1 MPYRYLDDIAT
12 ADAAFEASGASAEEV
27 MTASVD
33 AMLNVMVEN
42 IDSVKRT
49 ELRTVHCT
57 ASSYD
62 MLLFDLLEELIFLK
76 DTELLFLRVGDI
88 RIGVK
93 DHCYYL
99 TAEAH
104 GERID
109 SNRHQ
114 INVDVK
120 AVTLYR
126 LSFKQVKDGW
136 RATVVL
142 DI

>member
-1 MPYRYLDDIAT
+1 MPYRYLDEIAT

-42 IDSVKRT
+42 IESVESKEQRT
-49 ELRTVHCT
+49 IHCT

-76 DTELLFLRVGDI
+76 DTELLFLRASNV
-88 RIGVK
+88 RIGMR
-93 DHCYYL
+93 DHCYHL
-99 TAEAH
+99 SADAH

-109 SNRHQ
+109 SGRHE

-126 LSFKQVKDGW
+126 LSFAQESDGW